1 LSRLSSSIKNLIS
14 KYLLIYLK
22 IKPMGKDK
30 DQNFL
35 LDFTM
40 AGIAACVSKT
50 TCAPLERVKLIM
62 QTQHNNK

>member
-1 LSRLSSSIKNLIS
+1 
-14 KYLLIYLK
+14 
-22 IKPMGKDK
+22 MGKDK